1 MMMSDV
7 YRLWHVEIIIEL
19 QLTTLFYSSYIVH
32 HIVTSNN
39 SRVLL
44 DSQELNAASG
54 VRYYLICSVF
64 FWRIDLL

>member
-19 QLTTLFYSSYIVH
+19 QLTTFYSSYIVH

-54 VRYYLICSVF
+54 VR
-64 FWRIDLL
+64 